1 MRSIWKGTISFGL
14 VSIPIKVVAATEN
27 HSVSFHQVHT
37 ADGGRIRYRKVCE
50 LDEEEV
56 PREEIGRGFETEEGR
71 TILLTDDDMA
81 ALPLPTAKTVE
92 ILGFVPAE
100 EIDPI
105 QLDRSYYLAADG
117 KRADKPYVLLR
128 EALKRSGKVA
138 VAKLALRARESLGML
153 RVYED
158 ALALHTMLWPDE
170 IRAVSGVA
178 PEGEVAV
185 RDAEL
190 DLADT
195 LMDTLGELDWSELH
209 DEYRDREALEAL
221 VRAKAEGA
229 EPAPE
234 ELRRR
239 GEEGGGKLVDLMAVL
254 ERSVQEARSGRAA
267 GEEGGRPPSTS
278 WRSAGRAGRPRR
290 SGPRPRRPRRSRRRR
305 RRRASPPA
313 ARRRP
318 RPRRPRRRLPR
329 RRLPRRPPRR
339 SPPVPARR
347 RRAATDAAGPVGAH
361 RAGRAARG
369 AHRTRV
375 APRGGPCGPVTCRGP
390 PGPRLRGGAGGAL
403 PRSPRAR
410 PACGAAGRA
419 GVCVRRG

>member
-56 PREEIGRGFETEEGR
+56 PREEIGRGFETEEGH
-71 TILLTDDDMA
+71 TMLLTDDDMA

-128 EALKRSGKVA
+128 EALRRSGKVA

-170 IRAVSGVA
+170 IRSVGGVA
-178 PEGEVAV
+178 PEGQVAV

-195 LMDTLGELDWSELH
+195 LMETLGELDWDELR
-209 DEYRDREALEAL
+209 DEYREALEEL
-221 VRAKAEGA
+221 VRAKAEGTG
-229 EPAPE
+229 PAPE

-239 GEEGGGKLVDLMAVL
+239 TEAGGGKLVDLMSVL
-254 ERSVQEARSGRAA
+254 ERSVQEARSGRQEGEAA
-267 GEEGGRPPSTS
+267 TVHELAERQRPAKKTAAKKTAGKKEPAKKAAAKTGTKTAAKKTGSKAAAPKKTATKKTAEKKPAAKKST
-278 WRSAGRAGRPRR
+278 RPRKT
-290 SGPRPRRPRRSRRRR
+290 
-305 RRRASPPA
+305 A
-313 ARRRP
+313 
-318 RPRRPRRRLPR
+318 
-329 RRLPRRPPRR
+329 
-339 SPPVPARR
+339 
-347 RRAATDAAGPVGAH
+347 
-361 RAGRAARG
+361 
-369 AHRTRV
+369 
-375 APRGGPCGPVTCRGP
+375 
-390 PGPRLRGGAGGAL
+390 
-403 PRSPRAR
+403 
-410 PACGAAGRA
+410 
-419 GVCVRRG
+419 

>member
-71 TILLTDDDMA
+71 TVLLTDDDMA

-100 EIDPI
+100 EIDPL

-128 EALKRSGKVA
+128 EALRRSGKVA

-170 IRAVSGVA
+170 IRSVSGVA
-178 PEGEVAV
+178 PEGDVAV

-195 LMDTLGELDWSELH
+195 LMETLGELDWSELR
-209 DEYRDREALEAL
+209 DEYREALEEL

-229 EPAPE
+229 EPPPE

-239 GEEGGGKLVDLMAVL
+239 TEEGGGKLVDLMSVL
-254 ERSVQEARSGRAA
+254 ERSVQEARSGRQE
-267 GEEGGRPPSTS
+267 GEATVHELSD
-278 WRSAGRAGRPRR
+278 RR
-290 SGPRPRRPRRSRRRR
+290 
-305 RRRASPPA
+305 
-313 ARRRP
+313 
-318 RPRRPRRRLPR
+318 
-329 RRLPRRPPRR
+329 
-339 SPPVPARR
+339 
-347 RRAATDAAGPVGAH
+347 TDAAQRPAKKTADKKTAAKKTASASK
-361 RAGRAARG
+361 RTAARTG
-369 AHRTRV
+369 TKSAEKSTGKTAAKKAGSKAA
-375 APRGGPCGPVTCRGP
+375 APRKSAAKKTS
-390 PGPRLRGGAGGAL
+390 AQETTAKT
-403 PRSPRAR
+403 SAKKTAAKKTAR
-410 PACGAAGRA
+410 PRKTA
-419 GVCVRRG
+419 